1 MNIYKNIYAFINKKI
16 DYYNDPRKRIALAS
30 SRRADEPLA
39 DGENDNNYDINQIK
53 NKIQRKIVK
62 HNKEYKEGFDK
73 VIEHI
78 LKTNYIERY
87 LDKTEYI
94 YRTNQIEAI
103 NRLNKNG
110 FETGIHNQATGCGK
124 STIILKYIDKAINE
138 NKSVIL
144 FTERLSI
151 FSDLFKFNKDKL
163 EQLDVLMD
171 WKEKHICNLL
181 DTKIINRI
189 TIKKKNW
196 VEEFSKDKPQL
207 LVINRAYLT
216 LNKEYKKISQN
227 NFIILHDE
235 CHNTTSDQ
243 CFEFLLYFKNM
254 NIPIIGF
261 SATPLR
267 SCKKEEISRLL
278 DIYGID
284 GELNLLTNYNMLH
297 AIQEKLILPPNFSW
311 FELKNK
317 KTNIITNDDSEDIKK
332 VLNVYEEAII
342 DMPYKKT
349 IIWCGTTELT
359 NRWYDIFKK
368 YFLNSNKDFKLFKD
382 HTSYDNNFDK
392 IEANQNY
399 EEFKDREE
407 NGIIFCCNKHREGSD
422 IKNLDSCIFLD
433 YVKNRSSLI
442 FIQSIGRV
450 LRKNINKQCGFII
463 DPYVCDNSSNHGA
476 ELVNKIIQYYLDLQ
490 NISTIP
496 YSIEDKIKAFQNIK
510 KSIKLNEK
518 SIQICDQGIVIN
530 CKYLDNVVWN
540 DINENFIPIMQK
552 KLNITK
558 DELFNSIINKCK
570 ELEQFQNPNNDFW
583 TEYSK
588 LDHDKLEIP
597 KDIYESYKEKFNENT
612 WYDLLGFNN
621 MFISLDEFRKQFY
634 KKCPQITSLNEA
646 IYNKIKINLK
656 VPNYPFEYYRLHKI
670 SQYNDLL

>member
-1 MNIYKNIYAFINKKI
+1 MDIYKNIYAFMNKKI
-16 DYYNDPRKRIALAS
+16 DFYN
-30 SRRADEPLA
+30 E
-39 DGENDNNYDINQIK
+39 NNYDINKIEDKIK
-53 NKIQRKIVK
+53 RKIVK
-62 HNKEYKEGFDK
+62 HNKEYKNGIDK
-73 VIEHI
+73 VIKHM
-78 LKTNYIERY
+78 LGTNYVERY
-87 LDKTEYI
+87 LDKTDYI
-94 YRTNQIEAI
+94 YRKNQVEAI
-103 NRLNKNG
+103 ERLNNNG

-124 STIILKYIDKAINE
+124 STIILKYIDKAIKE
-138 NKSVIL
+138 NKSIVL

-151 FSDLFKFNKDKL
+151 FSDLFKFNKSEL
-163 EQLDVLMD
+163 EQCDVLMY
-171 WKEKHICNLL
+171 WKQKNICDLL
-181 DTKIINRI
+181 DVKIINRI

-196 VEEFSKDKPQL
+196 VQEFSGDKPQL

-216 LNKEYKKISQN
+216 LDQGYKRISHN
-227 NFIILHDE
+227 PRRADEPLGEDVNFIILHDE
-235 CHNTTSDQ
+235 CHNTSSDK
-243 CFEFLLYFKNM
+243 CFHFLSYFKNK
-254 NIPIIGF
+254 NVPIIGF

-278 DIYGID
+278 DIYGVD

-311 FELKNK
+311 FELKNTK
-317 KTNIITNDDSEDIKK
+317 INIMNDEQCEDIKK
-332 VLNVYEEAII
+332 VLNVYEEAIL

-349 IIWCGTTELT
+349 IIWCGTTEIT
-359 NRWYDIFKK
+359 NRWYDIFEK
-368 YFLNSNKDFKLFKD
+368 YFLNNNKDFKLFKD
-382 HTSYDNNFDK
+382 HTKYDTNFDK
-392 IEANQNY
+392 IKANQNY

-407 NGIIFCCNKHREGSD
+407 NGILFCCNKHREGSD

-433 YVKNRSSLI
+433 YVKDRSSLI

-450 LRKNINKQCGFII
+450 LRQNVNKHCGFII
-463 DPYVCDNSSNHGA
+463 DPYVSDNSNNHGA

-496 YSIEDKIKAFQNIK
+496 YSTEDKIKAFQNIK
-510 KSIKLNEK
+510 KSIKLNVK

-552 KLNITK
+552 KLEITK

-570 ELEQFQNPNNDFW
+570 ELEQFKDPNNDFCA
-583 TEYSK
+583 EYNK

-597 KDIYESYKEKFNENT
+597 KDIYESYKENFNENT
-612 WYDLLGFNN
+612 WYELLGFKN
-621 MFISLDEFRKQFY
+621 MFLSLDEFRKQFY
-634 KKCPQITSLNEA
+634 KKYPQITSLNEA

-656 VPNYPFEYYRLHKI
+656 IPNYPFEYYRLHKI

>member
-1 MNIYKNIYAFINKKI
+1 MDIVSPVQKIYVLINKKI
-16 DYYNDPRKRIALAS
+16 DYYN
-30 SRRADEPLA
+30 E
-39 DGENDNNYDINQIK
+39 NNYDINKIK
-53 NKIQRKIVK
+53 DKIQRRIVK
-62 HNKEYKEGFDK
+62 INKEYKNEFDK
-73 VIEHI
+73 VIKHM
-78 LKTNYIERY
+78 LATNYVEKY
-87 LDKTEYI
+87 LDKTKYI
-94 YRTNQIEAI
+94 YRTNQIDAI
-103 NRLNKNG
+103 QRLNNNG

-124 STIILKYIDKAINE
+124 SNIFLKYIDKAISE
-138 NKSVIL
+138 NKSIIL

-151 FSDLFKFNKDKL
+151 FSDLFKFKCNNDEL

-171 WKEKHICNLL
+171 WKQKDICNLF
-181 DTKIINRI
+181 DIQIINRI

-196 VEEFSKDKPQL
+196 IEEFNGNKPKL

-216 LNKEYKKISQN
+216 LNKGYEDIIQN

-235 CHNTTSDQ
+235 CHNTSSDQ
-243 CFEFLLYFKNM
+243 CFEFLSYFKNI
-254 NIPIIGF
+254 NVPIIGF

-278 DIYGID
+278 DIYGIN

-317 KTNIITNDDSEDIKK
+317 NSIKTNDECEDIKK
-332 VLNVYEEAII
+332 VINVYEEAIL

-349 IIWCGTTELT
+349 IIWCGTTALT

-368 YFLNSNKDFKLFKD
+368 YFLNNNKDFKLFKD
-382 HTSYDNNFDK
+382 HTNFDK
-392 IEANQNY
+392 IKASQNY

-407 NGIIFCCNKHREGSD
+407 YGILFCCNKHREGSD

-433 YVKNRSSLI
+433 YVKDRSSLI

-450 LRKNINKQCGFII
+450 LRKNVNKQCGFII
-463 DPYVCDNSSNHGA
+463 DPYICDNSNNHGV

-496 YSIEDKIKAFQNIK
+496 YSTEDKIKAFKNIN
-510 KSIKLNEK
+510 KSIKLNQK

-552 KLNITK
+552 KLQISK

-583 TEYSK
+583 TEYSM

-612 WYDLLGFNN
+612 WYDLLGFKN
-621 MFISLDEFRKQFY
+621 MFLSLDEFRKFCVKNNIDSYDKYKLIINDNLPFY
-634 KKCPQITSLNEA
+634 PNEC
-646 IYNKIKINLK
+646 
-656 VPNYPFEYYRLHKI
+656 YRLSGWNGWKFKK
-670 SQYNDLL
+670 SSKLLV

>member
-1 MNIYKNIYAFINKKI
+1 MDIYKNIYAFMNKKI
-16 DYYNDPRKRIALAS
+16 DYYNEK
-30 SRRADEPLA
+30 
-39 DGENDNNYDINQIK
+39 NYDINQIK
-53 NKIQRKIVK
+53 NKIQRKIVQ
-62 HNKEYKEGFDK
+62 HNKEYKEVFDK
-73 VIEHI
+73 VIEYI

-94 YRTNQIEAI
+94 YRINQIEAI
-103 NRLNKNG
+103 NNLNKNG

-124 STIILKYIDKAINE
+124 STIILKYIDKAINGK
-138 NKSVIL
+138 KSIIL

-151 FSDLFKFNKDKL
+151 FLDLFKLNKSEL
-163 EQLDVLMD
+163 EQCDVLMY

-181 DTKIINRI
+181 NTKIINRI

-196 VEEFSKDKPQL
+196 IKEFSDNKPQL

-216 LNKEYKKISQN
+216 LDQGYKRISHN
-227 NFIILHDE
+227 DLIILHDE
-235 CHNTTSDQ
+235 CHNTSSDQ
-243 CFEFLLYFKNM
+243 CFEFLSYFKNK

-278 DIYGID
+278 DIYGVD

-311 FELKNK
+311 FELKNTK
-317 KTNIITNDDSEDIKK
+317 SNIKTNDDCEDIKK
-332 VLNVYEEAII
+332 ILNVYEEAII

-359 NRWYDIFKK
+359 DRWYDIFEKC
-368 YFLNSNKDFKLFKD
+368 FPNNNKDFKLFKD
-382 HTSYDNNFDK
+382 HTNYDTNFDK
-392 IEANQNY
+392 IKANQNY
-399 EEFKDREE
+399 EEFKDRKE
-407 NGIIFCCNKHREGSD
+407 NGILFCCNKHREGSD

-433 YVKNRSSLI
+433 YVKERSSLI

-450 LRKNINKQCGFII
+450 LRNNINKKCGFII
-463 DPYVCDNSSNHGA
+463 DPYVCDNSNNHGV

-496 YSIEDKIKAFQNIK
+496 YSIENKIKAFQNIK

-552 KLNITK
+552 KLQITK

-570 ELEQFQNPNNDFW
+570 ELEQFNDPNNDFW
-583 TEYSK
+583 NEYSK

-612 WYDLLGFNN
+612 WYDLLGFKN
-621 MFISLDEFRKQFY
+621 MFLSLDEFRKVCIKNNIDSYDKY
-634 KKCPQITSLNEA
+634 KSIINDNLPSYPNEC
-646 IYNKIKINLK
+646 
-656 VPNYPFEYYRLHKI
+656 YRLSGWNGWKFKK
-670 SQYNDLL
+670 STKLLV

>member
-1 MNIYKNIYAFINKKI
+1 MNINIKVYDFINRKI
-16 DYYNDPRKRIALAS
+16 DYYNEK
-30 SRRADEPLA
+30 
-39 DGENDNNYDINQIK
+39 NYDINQIK
-53 NKIQRKIVK
+53 DKIQRRIIKNNKKYKDAFDQIIK
-62 HNKEYKEGFDK
+62 HM
-73 VIEHI
+73 
-78 LKTNYIERY
+78 LKTSYVEKY
-87 LDKTEYI
+87 LDKTNYI

-103 NRLNKNG
+103 ERLNKNS
-110 FETGIHNQATGCGK
+110 FEVGIHNQATGCGK
-124 STIILKYIDKAINE
+124 STIILKYIDKAISE
-138 NKSVIL
+138 NKSIIL

-151 FSDLFKFNKDKL
+151 FTDLFKFNKNDL
-163 EQLDVLMD
+163 EQLDVLMY
-171 WKEKHICNLL
+171 WKQKNICNLL
-181 DTKIINRI
+181 NTNIINRI
-189 TIKKKNW
+189 TIKKDW
-196 VEEFSKDKPQL
+196 IEEFNDDSKSQL

-216 LNKEYKKISQN
+216 SNKEYENILHN

-235 CHNTTSDQ
+235 CHNTSSDK
-243 CFEFLLYFKNM
+243 CFDFLSYFKNR
-254 NIPIIGF
+254 NVQSETVAIIGF

-267 SCKKEEISRLL
+267 SCKKEEIGRLL

-284 GELNLLTNYNMLH
+284 GELNLLTNYNILH
-297 AIQEKLILPPNFSW
+297 AIKENLILPPNFSW
-311 FELKNK
+311 FELKNTK
-317 KTNIITNDDSEDIKK
+317 INIMNDDQCEDIKK
-332 VLNVYEEAII
+332 VLNVYEEAIL

-359 NRWYDIFKK
+359 DRWHDIFKN
-368 YFLNSNKDFKLFKD
+368 YFLNNNKDFKLFKD
-382 HTSYDNNFDK
+382 HTK
-392 IEANQNY
+392 IVKIKANRNY

-433 YVKNRSSLI
+433 YVKERSSLI

-450 LRKNINKQCGFII
+450 LRKNVNKQCGFII
-463 DPYVCDNSSNHGA
+463 DPYVSDNSNNHGV

-496 YSIEDKIKAFQNIK
+496 YSVEDKIKAFQNIK

-540 DINENFIPIMQK
+540 DINDNFIPIMQK
-552 KLNITK
+552 KLQITK

-570 ELEQFQNPNNDFW
+570 ELEQFKDPNNDFW
-583 TEYSK
+583 AEYNK

-612 WYDLLGFNN
+612 WYDLLGFKN
-621 MFISLDEFRKQFY
+621 MFLSLDEFRKQFY
-634 KKCPQITSLNEA
+634 KKFPQIGSLNEA

-656 VPNYPFEYYRLHKI
+656 MPNYPFEYYRLHKI

>member
-1 MNIYKNIYAFINKKI
+1 MDIYKNIYVFMNKKI
-16 DYYNDPRKRIALAS
+16 DFYN
-30 SRRADEPLA
+30 E
-39 DGENDNNYDINQIK
+39 NNYDINKIEDKIK
-53 NKIQRKIVK
+53 RKIVK
-62 HNKEYKEGFDK
+62 HNKEYKNGIDK
-73 VIEHI
+73 VIKHMLE
-78 LKTNYIERY
+78 TSYVERY
-87 LDKTEYI
+87 LDKTDYI
-94 YRTNQIEAI
+94 YRTNQVEAI
-103 NRLNKNG
+103 ERLNNNG

-124 STIILKYIDKAINE
+124 SIIILKYIDKAIKE
-138 NKSVIL
+138 NKSIIL
-144 FTERLSI
+144 FTERVSI
-151 FSDLFKFNKDKL
+151 FSDLFKFNKSEL
-163 EQLDVLMD
+163 EQCEVLMY
-171 WKEKHICNLL
+171 WKQKNICNLL
-181 DTKIINRI
+181 DTQIINRI

-196 VEEFSKDKPQL
+196 IKEFSGNKPQL

-216 LNKEYKKISQN
+216 LDQGYNKISHN
-227 NFIILHDE
+227 DFIILHDE
-235 CHNTTSDQ
+235 CHNTSSDQ
-243 CFEFLLYFKNM
+243 CFEFLSYFKNK

-278 DIYGID
+278 DIYGVD

-311 FELKNK
+311 FELKNTK
-317 KTNIITNDDSEDIKK
+317 SNIKTNDDCEDIKK
-332 VLNVYEEAII
+332 ILNVYEEAII

-359 NRWYDIFKK
+359 NRWYDIFEKC
-368 YFLNSNKDFKLFKD
+368 FPNNNKDFKLFKD
-382 HTSYDNNFDK
+382 HTNYDTNFDK
-392 IEANQNY
+392 IKANQNY
-399 EEFKDREE
+399 EEFKDQKE
-407 NGIIFCCNKHREGSD
+407 NGILFCCNKHREGSD

-433 YVKNRSSLI
+433 YVKERSSLI

-450 LRKNINKQCGFII
+450 LRNNINKQCGFII
-463 DPYVCDNSSNHGA
+463 DPYVCDNSNNHGV

-496 YSIEDKIKAFQNIK
+496 YSIENKIKAFQNIK

-552 KLNITK
+552 KLQITK

-570 ELEQFQNPNNDFW
+570 ELEQFNDPNNDFW
-583 TEYSK
+583 NEYSK

-612 WYDLLGFNN
+612 WYDLLGFKN
-621 MFISLDEFRKQFY
+621 MFLSLDEFRKVCIKNNIDSYDKY
-634 KKCPQITSLNEA
+634 KSIINDNLPSYPNEC
-646 IYNKIKINLK
+646 
-656 VPNYPFEYYRLHKI
+656 YRLSGWNGWKFKK
-670 SQYNDLL
+670 STKLLV

>member
-1 MNIYKNIYAFINKKI
+1 MDIVSPVENTAEVSPMRKIFALMNKKI
-16 DYYNDPRKRIALAS
+16 DYYNEK
-30 SRRADEPLA
+30 
-39 DGENDNNYDINQIK
+39 NYDINKIK
-53 NKIQRKIVK
+53 DKIQRRIVQN
-62 HNKEYKEGFDK
+62 NKEYKKGFDK
-73 VIEHI
+73 VIEHM
-78 LKTNYIERY
+78 LKTNYVERY

-138 NKSVIL
+138 NKSIIL

-151 FSDLFKFNKDKL
+151 FLDLFKFKCNKDEL

-171 WKEKHICNLL
+171 WKQKNICNLL
-181 DTKIINRI
+181 DTQIINRI

-196 VEEFSKDKPQL
+196 IKEFSGAKPQL

-216 LNKEYKKISQN
+216 LNKGYEDISHN

-235 CHNTTSDQ
+235 CHNTSSDQ
-243 CFEFLLYFKNM
+243 CFEFLSYFKN
-254 NIPIIGF
+254 NNVPIIGF

-284 GELNLLTNYNMLH
+284 GELNLLTDYNMLH
-297 AIQEKLILPPNFSW
+297 AMQEKLILPPNFSW

-317 KTNIITNDDSEDIKK
+317 NNIKTNDDCEDIKK

-349 IIWCGTTELT
+349 IIWCGTTDLT
-359 NRWYDIFKK
+359 NRWYDIFEK
-368 YFLNSNKDFKLFKD
+368 YFLNNNKDFKLFKD
-382 HTSYDNNFDK
+382 HTNFDK
-392 IEANQNY
+392 IKANQNY

-433 YVKNRSSLI
+433 YVKDRSSLI

-450 LRKNINKQCGFII
+450 LRKNVNKQCGFII
-463 DPYVCDNSSNHGA
+463 DPYVCDNSNNHGV
-476 ELVNKIIQYYLDLQ
+476 ELVNKIIQYYLDLY
-490 NISTIP
+490 NISNIP
-496 YSIEDKIKAFQNIK
+496 YSTEDKIKAFKNIN

-552 KLNITK
+552 KLQISK

-583 TEYSK
+583 AEYNK

-612 WYDLLGFNN
+612 WYDLLGFKN
-621 MFISLDEFRKQFY
+621 MYLSLDEFRKQFY

>member
-1 MNIYKNIYAFINKKI
+1 MDIYKDIYAFMNKKI
-16 DYYNDPRKRIALAS
+16 DYYN
-30 SRRADEPLA
+30 E
-39 DGENDNNYDINQIK
+39 NNYDINQIK

-62 HNKEYKEGFDK
+62 HNKEYKESFNK
-73 VIEHI
+73 AIEHI
-78 LKTNYIERY
+78 LKTNYIKRY

-94 YRTNQIEAI
+94 YRINQIEAI
-103 NRLNKNG
+103 NNLNKNG

-124 STIILKYIDKAINE
+124 SIIILKYIDKAIKE
-138 NKSVIL
+138 NKSLIL

-181 DTKIINRI
+181 ETQIINRI

-196 VEEFSKDKPQL
+196 IKEFSKDKPQL

-216 LNKEYKKISQN
+216 LNKEYKKILQN

-278 DIYGID
+278 DIYGINE
-284 GELNLLTNYNMLH
+284 ELNLLTNYNMLH

-368 YFLNSNKDFKLFKD
+368 YFLISNKDFKLFKD

-407 NGIIFCCNKHREGSD
+407 SGIIFCCNKHREGSD

-570 ELEQFQNPNNDFW
+570 ELEQFQNLNNDFW
-583 TEYSK
+583 IEYSK

-597 KDIYESYKEKFNENT
+597 KDIYENYKEKFNENT

-621 MFISLDEFRKQFY
+621 MFISLDEFRKICLKNNIDSYDKY
-634 KKCPQITSLNEA
+634 KLI
-646 IYNKIKINLK
+646 INDNFPSY
-656 VPNYPFEYYRLHKI
+656 PNEYYRLSGWNGWKFKK
-670 SQYNDLL
+670 SSKLLV